1 MRLLAIAPHP
11 DDEILGV
18 GALHIA
24 LARAGHEVLVYP
36 VTLGRRGDHER
47 RHDELVRSCRVA
59 GLELIEASPL
69 DMSAGEHDDLHAAAR
84 KLAEVLPEQLR
95 GVDVVSGPSPRDVHP
110 AHEAIAA
117 VIAQAIET
125 AGGDRR
131 LWLWSIWGTLPRP
144 TLWFPF
150 TEELLDH
157 QLAALAEHRSQVA
170 RSDIQR
176 LVRGR
181 AEAAS
186 VLGPEL
192 LYGFGVVAPHQPY
205 AELLCEVF
213 HRHGVWYPGRERV
226 LDPGD
231 PLPDGEGAFYPH
243 VPAGSWVR

>member
-1 MRLLAIAPHP
+1 MRLLALAPHP
-11 DDEILGV
+11 DDEILGA
-18 GALHIA
+18 GATHIA

-36 VTLGRRGDHER
+36 VTLGRRGDRAR

-59 GLELIEASPL
+59 GLELIDVPPL
-69 DMSAGEHDDLHAAAR
+69 DMSAGEHDDLHAAAAQ
-84 KLAEVLPEQLR
+84 LADALPAHLQ

-110 AHEAIAA
+110 AHVAA
-117 VIAQAIET
+117 AGALAQAIET
-125 AGGDRR
+125 AAVERR
-131 LWLWSIWGTLPRP
+131 LWLWSLWGALPRP

-170 RSDIQR
+170 RSDFQR

-192 LYGFGVVAPHQPY
+192 LYGFGVDAPDLPY
-205 AELLCEVF
+205 ADLLCEAV
-213 HRHGVWYPGRERV
+213 HHHGVWYAGRERR
-226 LDPGD
+226 LDPAD
-231 PLPDGEGAFYPH
+231 PLGSEDAFHPG
-243 VPAGSWVR
+243 VPVGSWVR